1 MSASPGPRLSRTAA
15 LGLAA
20 LAVLPFLNGLPNDFT
35 YDDKLIISG
44 NDRIESP
51 SKVGEIFTTQY
62 FGGSLSSAQNY
73 RPVLLLTYAVQR
85 WVHGN
90 RAWLFRAVNVALHAA
105 CTAFLAAWL
114 IELGF
119 AARAALAAGALFATF
134 TIHVEAVTSL
144 VGRAELLAALLVF
157 AVARLWLRATSAERL
172 RRGPYAWA
180 LVLFLVSV
188 FVKENAIVAPGV
200 VLLGE
205 LFRGGRG
212 RSPREAWIALPR
224 FARWALLGFLGPI
237 AVLFAVRV
245 IVIHGFLVSREAGI
259 FDLENPLVAV
269 SPALRAV
276 NALALALRYVA
287 KTFVPLS
294 LSADHSAYALTLA
307 GDFRSWR
314 AWEGPVFAAVLAA
327 LALALWRRRPLATL
341 GIAFFSGSLF
351 PVSNVP
357 FVIGTI
363 WAERLAYLPSAGLA
377 AVAVGLLGERSREVP
392 RPSRLPWREA
402 LLAAAVISYGAA
414 AAVRNLA
421 WKDDRTLYADMV
433 AKNPNSAKAHYNVA
447 WDAQLAGDR
456 PTTIVHLTRAIEI
469 FPRYYDAWALLG
481 KQRWDEEK
489 WDEAIGCYRR
499 SVQIFPTYENGHWGL
514 AKVLEA
520 AGRTA
525 EAGTEFDE
533 GARLVPD
540 SYPISYHR
548 AAFLEAQGRLA
559 EAEDAWDD
567 AVENGDGAPAARLAH
582 ARVLVRLGRESE
594 AWDEARWALVADPS
608 NAEARRFLAERY
620 EASGLTLAAGAERT
634 RAVRSNPGDE
644 AAAADL
650 LEYAVRHPATRFRAG
665 VLVPEIRT
673 RVPKPGERL
682 AKALAAFGA

>member
-1 MSASPGPRLSRTAA
+1 MTPSPIPRLGRAA
-15 LGLAA
+15 TFGLFL
-20 LAVLPFLNGLPNDFT
+20 LAVLPFLNGLPYDFT

-44 NDRIESP
+44 NERISSP
-51 SKVGEIFTTQY
+51 SRVGEVFTTQY

-85 WVHGN
+85 WIHGN
-90 RAWLFRAVNVALHAA
+90 RPSLFRAVNVLLHGAA
-105 CTAFLAAWL
+105 TVFLAAWL
-114 IELGF
+114 AELGF
-119 AARAALAAGALFATF
+119 AARIALAVGALFAVF

-144 VGRAELLAALLVF
+144 VGRGELLAAFLVL
-157 AVARLWLRATSAERL
+157 AVARLWLRATAAARL
-172 RRGPYAWA
+172 RPKPWA
-180 LVLFLVSV
+180 TALALFLVSV
-188 FVKENAIVAPGV
+188 FVKENAIVAPGL

-212 RSPREAWIALPR
+212 RSPREAFRALPR
-224 FARWALLGFLGPI
+224 SARWAFLGFLGPI
-237 AVLFAVRV
+237 ALLFAVRV

-259 FDLENPLVAV
+259 FDLENPLVAIE
-269 SPALRAV
+269 PALRAA
-276 NALALALRYVA
+276 NALGLAGRYA
-287 KTFVPLS
+287 ARTFVPVGLA
-294 LSADHSAYALTLA
+294 ADHSAYALRLA
-307 GDFRSWR
+307 ATFGEWR
-314 AWEGPVFAAVLAA
+314 AWVGPAFAAALFVLSIAF
-327 LALALWRRRPLATL
+327 WRRRPLAAL
-341 GIAFFSGSLF
+341 GIALFSGALF

-377 AVAVGLLGERSREVP
+377 ALAVGLLGEPAREVP

-402 LLAAAVISYGAA
+402 LLTAAVFAYGAA
-414 AAVRNLA
+414 AVVRNLT

-447 WDAQLAGDR
+447 WDAQREGDR
-456 PTTIVHLTRAIEI
+456 ETAIRHLARAVEI

-481 KQRWDEEK
+481 KQRWDEKK
-489 WDEAIGCYRR
+489 WDEAIGCYQR
-499 SVQIFPTYENGHWGL
+499 SVQVFPTYENGHWGL

-525 EAGTEFDE
+525 EAGREFDE
-533 GARLVPD
+533 GARLLPD
-540 SYPISYHR
+540 SYPIAYHR
-548 AAFLEAQGRLA
+548 AAFLEAQGQLA

-582 ARVLVRLGRESE
+582 ARILVKLGRESE
-594 AWDEARWALVADPS
+594 AWDEARWTLVADPS

-620 EASGLTLAAGAERT
+620 EAAGLTLAAGAERA

-650 LEYAVRHPATRFRAG
+650 LEYAVRHPAARFRASL
-665 VLVPEIRT
+665 LVPDVKRF
-673 RVPKPGERL
+673 VPRPGARL
-682 AKALAAFGA
+682 AKALADFGA